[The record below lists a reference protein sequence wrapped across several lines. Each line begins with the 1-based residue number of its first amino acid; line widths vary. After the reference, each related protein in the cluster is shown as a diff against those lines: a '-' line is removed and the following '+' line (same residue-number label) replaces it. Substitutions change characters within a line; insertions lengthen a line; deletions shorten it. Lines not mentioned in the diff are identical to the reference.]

1 MFCLMISFVWVC
13 IVLGVAVMCFLV
25 VVCYIYGFGFD
36 LFDGVLDD
44 GVYFWFGW
52 GGLHVVIWVCML

>member
-25 VVCYIYGFGFD
+25 VGRLIYV
-36 LFDGVLDD
+36 GVVFV
-44 GVYFWFGW
+44 GVGRW
-52 GGLHVVIWVCML
+52 L